1 MINFSTFALQ
11 NHIMIRSSFFL
22 ALFLIIFS
30 GLQAQEVTQKGSL
43 IQYSDWQGS
52 LIPAAIKE
60 DWKVSLR
67 HFSTYFHNSDLPLS
81 EYRKLKDEANQR
93 RVNPIKNS
101 VVTSV
106 GQRSSAETPILVNN
120 FRGNLRGGGIP
131 MDNTMAVSRN
141 GFVVSA
147 INSNVIF
154 TLPDGTNTF
163 TRGFADFFKILGL
176 GSRMFDPRVIY
187 DPETNKFIMVVLHG
201 SDPLSSHLCIAF
213 SKTEDPNGE
222 WNFYKIKGDLEKDGV
237 WFDFPNIAVSKED
250 LFIAGNM
257 FTAENGYRYSMIV
270 QISKEEGFAGQQL
283 PFKHYAGISGTQ
295 GSNVFNPVP
304 AMSGWETLTS
314 EMYFISNA
322 SNGFHVN
329 VIEEPLEENPVIKAF
344 RYTGPTVGYPPEARQ
359 KNTKVLL
366 NTGGNRLRCAIYQQ
380 GIIHFAAQ
388 TNTDSGDVGI
398 YYGRANV
405 QTKTVSADVI
415 TDPERDL
422 AYPTIT
428 SFGATEDSD
437 LFLLNYTYAGPDE
450 FPGQAVRTLRGTGNE
465 FLWSDEVIT
474 KSGNT
479 PIGASQDESIRWGDY
494 SGACRRFI
502 DGRVESWIC
511 GTYGNN
517 NSHNTWIG
525 QLISPED
532 MTLPVAEF
540 KAWPS
545 STQVDSLI
553 TFTNLSNVVPDS
565 VMWLFPGGSPEVSYD
580 SIPTVSYSNNGNY
593 DVKLIYYY
601 DGLVDSITKKEYI
614 NIYTPEVAPVA
625 EWFSDKDTIY
635 IDDAVLF
642 TSMSSE
648 NSQNHKWTFVNGTP
662 STSIEKSQL
671 VQYKK
676 KGTFL
681 VSLTVNNIAGSN
693 TLTRTKAI
701 TVLEKLPPTPLFN
714 TEKTNILE
722 GESISFKNL
731 STNALTYHWTFE
743 GGEPAT
749 SSATEP
755 IVNFPI
761 MGTYDVKLVVENGFG
776 MDSLELKDYITVG
789 VSSTEN
795 VERPNPWIVYPNP
808 VKTNEMVTIKL
819 DSESNQKFTIQL
831 VNSNGQTIKVLYDD
845 LIKKGTNILSFNAGM
860 LQTGIYFVFIK
871 DSFNNY
877 KTAKLQVVD

>member
-1 MINFSTFALQ
+1 LIFFSKFAFQNNFMFRTS
-11 NHIMIRSSFFL
+11 ISFIF
-22 ALFLIIFS
+22 FIFS
-30 GLQAQEVTQKGSL
+30 VFISNAQEVTHKGSATQFSDL
-43 IQYSDWQGS
+43 QGSIIPSTIKDDWQ
-52 LIPAAIKE
+52 
-60 DWKVSLR
+60 VSLR

-81 EYRKLKDEANQR
+81 EYKKLKDEANQR
-93 RVNPIKNS
+93 RLNPIQKNPNPN
-101 VVTSV
+101 TA
-106 GQRSSAETPILVNN
+106 RSNVAKSPVLGSN

-163 TRGFADFFKILGL
+163 TRGFADFYKILGL

-237 WFDFPNIAVSKED
+237 WFDFPNIAVSKDD
-250 LFIAGNM
+250 LFIGGNM
-257 FTAENGYRYSMIV
+257 FTAENGYAYSMIV
-270 QISKEEGFAGQQL
+270 QISKEEGYQGQQL
-283 PFKHYAGISGTQ
+283 PFKHYAGIPGTQ

-314 EMYFISNA
+314 EMYFVSNA
-322 SNGFHVN
+322 FNGFHIN
-329 VIEEPLEENPVIKAF
+329 VIEESLENNPVIKSY

-366 NTGGNRLRCAIYQQ
+366 NTGGNRLRCAIYQN
-380 GIIHFAAQ
+380 GVIHFAAQ
-388 TNTDSGDVGI
+388 TNTDAGDVGI
-398 YYGRANV
+398 YYGRAEV
-405 QTKTVSADVI
+405 ASQTVTADVI
-415 TDPERDL
+415 TDPGKDL

-428 SFGATEDSD
+428 SFGTTEDSD
-437 LFLLNYTYAGPDE
+437 VFLLNYTYAGPDE
-450 FPGQAVRTLRGTGNE
+450 FPGQAARTLRGVGEE
-465 FLWSDEVIT
+465 FLWSDEVII
-474 KSGNT
+474 KLGNT

-511 GTYGNN
+511 GTYGTN

-525 QLISPED
+525 QLISADD
-532 MTLPVAEF
+532 MIKPLAEF
-540 KAWPS
+540 KAWPT

-553 TFTNLSNVVPDS
+553 TFTNLTNIIPDS
-565 VMWLFPGGSPEVSYD
+565 VAWVFPGGSPELSYE
-580 SIPTVSYSNNGNY
+580 STPKVTYSANGKY
-593 DVKLIYYY
+593 DVKMIYYY
-601 DGLVDSITKKEYI
+601 GDQKDSITKKEYI
-614 NIYTPEVAPVA
+614 SIYTPEIAPVA
-625 EWFSDKDTIY
+625 DWIADKDTIY
-635 IDDAVLF
+635 IDDSVLF
-642 TSMSSE
+642 TSLSSE
-648 NSQNHKWTFVNGTP
+648 NSQNHKWTFINGTP
-662 STSIEKSQL
+662 SSSIEKSQE

-701 TVLEKLPPTPLFN
+701 TVLEKLPPSPSFN
-714 TEKTNILE
+714 AVKTNILE
-722 GESISFKNL
+722 GESVTFKNL
-731 STNALTYHWTFE
+731 SKNAVKYQWTFE

-749 SSATEP
+749 SSAAEP
-755 IVNFPI
+755 VVTFPL
-761 MGTYDVKLVVENGFG
+761 MGTYDVKLVVENDFG
-776 MDSLELKDYITVG
+776 VDSLELKDYITVG

-795 VERPNPWIVYPNP
+795 IEKSSPWMVYPNP
-808 VKTNEMVTIKL
+808 VKTNEMVTIQL
-819 DSESNQKFTIQL
+819 DSDNNQKYTIQL
-831 VNSNGQTIKVLYDD
+831 VNTNGQIIKVLYDD

-860 LQTGIYFVFIK
+860 LQTGIYFIYIK
-871 DSFNNY
+871 DTLNNL
-877 KTAKLQVVD
+877 KTAKLQVVE

>member
-1 MINFSTFALQ
+1 
-11 NHIMIRSSFFL
+11 MIRSFFL
-22 ALFLIIFS
+22 LAVFFVFFS
-30 GLQAQEVTQKGSL
+30 PVKAQEVTQKGSL

-52 LIPAAIKE
+52 LVPATIE
-60 DWKVSLR
+60 DDWKVSLR

-81 EYRKLKDEANQR
+81 EYKKLKDEANLR
-93 RVNPIKNS
+93 RVNPIKNVES
-101 VVTSV
+101 SRSK
-106 GQRSSAETPILVNN
+106 RSSAETPILVNN

-270 QISKEEGFAGQQL
+270 QISKEEGYTGQQL

-366 NTGGNRLRCAIYQQ
+366 NTGGNRLRCAIYQH

-405 QTKTVSADVI
+405 QTKTVTADVI

-428 SFGATEDSD
+428 SFGTTEDSD

-450 FPGQAVRTLRGTGNE
+450 FPGQAVRTLRGTGSE

-525 QLISPED
+525 QLIAPDDVSS
-532 MTLPVAEF
+532 PVAEF
-540 KAWPS
+540 KAWPP

-565 VMWLFPGGSPEVSYD
+565 VIWVFPGGSPEVSYD
-580 SIPTVSYSNNGNY
+580 SIPTVSYSKNGNY
-593 DVKLIYYY
+593 DVKLIYFY

-614 NIYTPEVAPVA
+614 HIYTPEIAPVA
-625 EWFSDKDTIY
+625 DWNVDKDTIY
-635 IDDAVLF
+635 IDDTVLF

-648 NSQNHKWTFVNGTP
+648 NTQNHKWTFINGTP
-662 STSIEKSQL
+662 SSSIEKSQI
-671 VQYKK
+671 VEYKK

-693 TLTRTKAI
+693 TLTRTKAV
-701 TVLEKLPPTPLFN
+701 TVLEKLPPTPSFSAP
-714 TEKTNILE
+714 KTNILE
-722 GESISFKNL
+722 GENISFINL
-731 STNALTYHWTFE
+731 SKNAKKYKWTFE
-743 GGEPAT
+743 GGEPQT
-749 SSATEP
+749 STAQSP
-755 IVNFPI
+755 VVSYPS
-761 MGTYDVKLVVENGFG
+761 MGLYDVKLVVENDFG
-776 MDSLELKDYITVG
+776 IDSMLIEDYVNVG
-789 VSSTEN
+789 VSNTLNLAANQS
-795 VERPNPWIVYPNP
+795 WSLYPNP
-808 VKTNEMVTIKL
+808 VKTNEMVTIKF
-819 DSESNQKFTIQL
+819 DIDQSQKYNIQL
-831 VNSNGQTIKVLYDD
+831 VNSSGNPIKILYDD
-845 LIKKGTNILSFNAGM
+845 LVKKGTNVLSFNAGM
-860 LQTGIYFVFIK
+860 LKTGIYFIK
-871 DSFNNY
+871 ISDGLNNL
-877 KTAKLQVVD
+877 KTAKLQVFE